1 MIKALSLFIKI
12 SLIVVAAIWIM
23 GQEGQ
28 IVFSWNEYRFL
39 IDTSFF
45 ILLTLIAAA
54 LIILMDRVWRYLI
67 SFPQLF
73 GRYRREINHQKGL
86 KALTSGLSAVAAGDT
101 KRAVDQAKK
110 AKAHLPQD
118 TSLAL
123 LLQAQAARLDGR
135 EDDARQSF
143 AGLLEHEDTA
153 FLGIRGLLQSAL
165 DAGKKQEALGFAKK
179 AQEKYPKQKWIHETL
194 YSLEKDLGKWE
205 DAEKTLMRFPKL
217 GIQSKA
223 GIIPEQ
229 LFLLRKSAQSHQ
241 QNGQS
246 EHALKTLKKAHKI
259 APHEALTASELISQ
273 YLEKNKRQSAINVFK
288 KTWKHMPSDIL
299 AGQWHDLMPSSY
311 QGKPAKIMGWY
322 EKLISM
328 DEEATPAYLAAANAA
343 KEIGLDGQADRYIS
357 MAKA

>member
-1 MIKALSLFIKI
+1 MIKALSLFLKI
-12 SLIVVAAIWIM
+12 SLIVAATIWIM

-28 IVFSWNEYRFL
+28 IILQWNDYRFF
-39 IDTSFF
+39 IDSGFF

-54 LIILMDRVWRYLI
+54 LIILLDRIWRYVI
-67 SFPQLF
+67 NFPQLF

-86 KALTSGLSAVAAGDT
+86 KALTSGLTAVAAGDT

-110 AKAHLPQD
+110 AMAHLPQN

-135 EDDARQSF
+135 EDDARKSF
-143 AGLLEHEDTA
+143 AGLLEHEETA

-165 DAGKKQEALGFAKK
+165 DAGKKQEALGFARK
-179 AQEKYPKQKWIHETL
+179 AREKYPKQKWIHETL
-194 YSLEKDLGKWE
+194 YSLEKDLGQWQ
-205 DAEKTLMRFPKL
+205 DAEKTLLRFPKL
-217 GIQSKA
+217 GIQNKE

-229 LFLLRKSAQSHQ
+229 LFLLRKAAQAYQ
-241 QNGQS
+241 QNGDGSQ
-246 EHALKTLKKAHKI
+246 ALKTLKKAHKI
-259 APHEALTASELISQ
+259 APYDSLTASELIRH
-273 YLEKNKRQSAINVFK
+273 YLDKNKRQAATTVFK

-299 AGQWHDLMPSSY
+299 AAQWHDLMPPSY

-322 EKLISM
+322 EKLIAM
-328 DEEATPAYLAAANAA
+328 DEEAAPAYLAAANAA

-357 MAKA
+357 MAHS